1 MFDSPISL
9 TSRHG
14 GGGGGG
20 VGWRTTFQTSL
31 DSNGGSKR
39 ISFFKG
45 ALFMK

>member
-9 TSRHG
+9 TSRR

-31 DSNGGSKR
+31 GSNGGSKR

>member
-9 TSRHG
+9 TSRR
-14 GGGGGG
+14 G
-20 VGWRTTFQTSL
+20 VVGVTFQTTL
-31 DSNGGSKR
+31 DSNGESKR